1 MAQIVRLVIRLIRS
15 FAHRNIRSI
24 VIRDDTDGF
33 NLDTTTVQELM
44 TLIRQKL
51 SSNEIT
57 PQLPPPFKTFNF
69 NCMKIEHQAFGSK
82 TSDTVINCEN
92 DDDLMLKENLTL
104 SESGVKNETEISFFK
119 LEDYLEYKQTTS
131 S

>member
-1 MAQIVRLVIRLIRS
+1 MVDRYGKMAQVVRLVIRLIRS

-44 TLIRQKL
+44 TLNRQKL

-69 NCMKIEHQAFGSK
+69 NCMKVG
-82 TSDTVINCEN
+82 
-92 DDDLMLKENLTL
+92 
-104 SESGVKNETEISFFK
+104 
-119 LEDYLEYKQTTS
+119 
-131 S
+131 